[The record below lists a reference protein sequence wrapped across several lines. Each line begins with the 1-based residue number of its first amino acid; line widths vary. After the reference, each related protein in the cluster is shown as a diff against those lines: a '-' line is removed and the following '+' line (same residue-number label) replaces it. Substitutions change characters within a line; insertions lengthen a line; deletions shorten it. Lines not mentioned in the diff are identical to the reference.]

1 MGGSENET
9 GSSPPTKPAAKRQ
22 KANTRSGKT
31 AATVLPDAGE
41 GSSAGQAILV
51 ESPVFLN
58 GPDRD
63 VLELYQLQERTP
75 NQQQQ
80 RELLPQQQPHY
91 HPSQQQQP
99 LRPQQYY
106 TPPQHQQ
113 APAIQQQQQSAP
125 KRSGRRQRS
134 GPKGHTQTATL
145 GPNSDLVAP
154 VGSSG
159 DYSSNI
165 ENQIVTT
172 LADAVRTG
180 NYAANSVRTL
190 APAPSPSNGASST
203 NYQTYEQAGLYQTQN
218 VVYPDIN
225 AHCANTSAPVLDQS
239 AQFQA
244 IENQYKGSELEH
256 GTPAWYSRQQFHENQ
271 VALELA
277 RHGFGGQQFP
287 PLDESSSVEYDRRCD
302 PFWGGGD
309 IEQTDFSCFTE
320 EAAEET
326 GGKEDAGHQETV
338 DPQILDLKPQD
349 NETPGTNFFQDF
361 DINAPGFGDL
371 DIEFDDWE
379 SATDS
384 ESVTSPDSL
393 FLPHHMRSP
402 LFNTGGQAI
411 QRVLGGQN
419 KMKEMEEM
427 LAEDP

>member
-1 MGGSENET
+1 MGSSENET
-9 GSSPPTKPAAKRQ
+9 ASSPPAKPAAKRQ

-31 AATVLPDAGE
+31 AATNLPDAGE
-41 GSSAGQAILV
+41 SSSAGQTILV

-63 VLELYQLQERTP
+63 VLEFYQQQERTP

-91 HPSQQQQP
+91 HPSQQEQSF
-99 LRPQQYY
+99 RPQQYY
-106 TPPQHQQ
+106 TPPQRQQ
-113 APAIQQQQQSAP
+113 APAVQQQQQSAP
-125 KRSGRRQRS
+125 RRSGRRQR
-134 GPKGHTQTATL
+134 GGQKGHTQTATL
-145 GPNSDLVAP
+145 GPNSDPVAP
-154 VGSSG
+154 VGSSE
-159 DYSSNI
+159 DYSNNV

-180 NYAANSVRTL
+180 NHAANRARTL
-190 APAPSPSNGASST
+190 APAPSDGTFST
-203 NYQTYEQAGLYQTQN
+203 NYQTYEQTGLYQTQN

-225 AHCANTSAPVLDQS
+225 AHSTNTSAPVLDQS
-239 AQFQA
+239 AQFQV
-244 IENQYKGSELEH
+244 IENHYKVSELEH

-287 PLDESSSVEYDRRCD
+287 PLGDSGSGEYDRRCD

-309 IEQTDFSCFTE
+309 IEETDFSCFTE
-320 EAAEET
+320 EAAEEA
-326 GGKEDAGHQETV
+326 GDKGDAGHQETV

-371 DIEFDDWE
+371 DIELDDLE

-384 ESVTSPDSL
+384 ESVTGPDSL

-402 LFNTGGQAI
+402 LFNSGGQAT